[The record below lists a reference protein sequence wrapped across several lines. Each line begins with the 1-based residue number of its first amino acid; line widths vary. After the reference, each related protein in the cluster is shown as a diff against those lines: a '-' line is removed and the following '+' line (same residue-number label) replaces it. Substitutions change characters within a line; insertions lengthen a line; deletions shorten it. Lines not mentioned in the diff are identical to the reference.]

1 VLVADGDEAAL
12 EALYRR
18 YGGACFAL
26 ARRILDDNQLAEDV
40 VQQVFTAL
48 WKGSGF
54 DSSRGAVSTW
64 LMSVTH
70 HKSIDVLRREAP
82 RRKRLASEQALLE
95 VAVSGPGTDEQA
107 WMRLRAERTR
117 DALKTL
123 PAEQRELLLLA
134 DYDGYTQSEIAGL
147 TGVPLGTVRTLA
159 AMRKLPRNGRA
170 TPVTI
175 FRAAAGSATGTL
187 RVAYSDTAA
196 FAVSVEPA
204 AGEHPP
210 PRRRT
215 RWHRAAPPDQTLIVT
230 TADDQTPLPW
240 NLLGPVA
247 MHDVATGQAM
257 PEKITTCLILTEAL
271 T

>member
-1 VLVADGDEAAL
+1 MSATALEDAALLEAVLSGDDEAL
-12 EALYRR
+12 EGLYRR

-54 DSSRGAVSTW
+54 DVRRGALSTW

-95 VAVSGPGTDEQA
+95 VAVSGPGPDEEA

-117 DALKTL
+117 EALKTL

-134 DYDGYTQSEIAGL
+134 YYGGYTQSEIAGL
-147 TGVPLGTVRTLA
+147 TGLPLGTVKSRTLA
-159 AMRKLPRNGRA
+159 AMRKMRDRL
-170 TPVTI
+170 
-175 FRAAAGSATGTL
+175 AGSVDVDG
-187 RVAYSDTAA
+187 R
-196 FAVSVEPA
+196 VEP
-204 AGEHPP
+204 
-210 PRRRT
+210 
-215 RWHRAAPPDQTLIVT
+215 
-230 TADDQTPLPW
+230 
-240 NLLGPVA
+240 
-247 MHDVATGQAM
+247 
-257 PEKITTCLILTEAL
+257 
-271 T
+271 

>member
-1 VLVADGDEAAL
+1 MRDSRQVSAAALEDAALLAAVGDGDDSAL
-12 EALYRR
+12 EALYAR

-54 DSSRGAVSTW
+54 DIRRGAVSTW

-95 VAVSGPGTDEQA
+95 LAVSGPGPDEEA

-134 DYDGYTQSEIAGL
+134 YYGGYTQSEIAGL
-147 TGVPLGTVRTLA
+147 TGVPLGTVKSRTLT
-159 AMRKLPRNGRA
+159 AMRKLR
-170 TPVTI
+170 VI
-175 FRAAAGSATGTL
+175 LSGSVDVDGT
-187 RVAYSDTAA
+187 VA
-196 FAVSVEPA
+196 P
-204 AGEHPP
+204 
-210 PRRRT
+210 
-215 RWHRAAPPDQTLIVT
+215 
-230 TADDQTPLPW
+230 
-240 NLLGPVA
+240 
-247 MHDVATGQAM
+247 
-257 PEKITTCLILTEAL
+257 
-271 T
+271 

>member
-1 VLVADGDEAAL
+1 VKRLRSDTGRAVRHSGRMSAEALEDAALLTSVTKGDEEAL
-12 EALYRR
+12 ETLYRR

-48 WKGSGF
+48 WQGSGY
-54 DSSRGAVSTW
+54 DVRRGAVSTW

-95 VAVSGPGTDEQA
+95 VAVIGPGPDEAA

-134 DYDGYTQSEIAGL
+134 YYGGYTQSEIAGL
-147 TGVPLGTVRTLA
+147 TGVPLGTVKSRTLT
-159 AMRKLPRNGRA
+159 AMR
-170 TPVTI
+170 
-175 FRAAAGSATGTL
+175 TL
-187 RVAYSDTAA
+187 RVVLGG
-196 FAVSVEPA
+196 AV
-204 AGEHPP
+204 
-210 PRRRT
+210 
-215 RWHRAAPPDQTLIVT
+215 
-230 TADDQTPLPW
+230 
-240 NLLGPVA
+240 
-247 MHDVATGQAM
+247 DVDGTVS
-257 PEKITTCLILTEAL
+257 P
-271 T
+271 